1 MLSSIGEQAD
11 ESDAGPDRN
20 PQAILEGHDAMT
32 KRSKLLLGVVV
43 VAAAL
48 GYLIYGG
55 IREAAVYYVTPTE
68 LKGKGASA
76 ADQSFRLGG
85 MVVPG
90 SVHWDPG
97 TLQLTFRLTD
107 GKEQV
112 AVKHTGSPPDLF
124 KEGTGA
130 IVEGKVASGHL
141 FIANTILAKHSEEY
155 RPPHAGEAQAKDLY
169 RTLMKPAEERR

>member
-1 MLSSIGEQAD
+1 
-11 ESDAGPDRN
+11 
-20 PQAILEGHDAMT
+20 MT
-32 KRSKLLLGVVV
+32 RRSKLLLGVVV

-68 LKGKGASA
+68 LKGKGGSA

-90 SVHWDPG
+90 SVRWDPG

-130 IVEGKVASGHL
+130 IVEGKVVNGHL

-155 RPPHAGEAQAKDLY
+155 RPPQAGQAQAKDLY

>member
-1 MLSSIGEQAD
+1 
-11 ESDAGPDRN
+11 
-20 PQAILEGHDAMT
+20 MT
-32 KRSKLLLGVVV
+32 KKTKLLLGGLV

-107 GKEQV
+107 GTEQV
-112 AVKHTGSPPDLF
+112 AVMHTGSPPDLF

-130 IVEGKVASGHL
+130 IVEGKVTTGNR
-141 FIANTILAKHSEEY
+141 FIAHTILAKHSEEY
-155 RPPHAGEAQAKDLY
+155 RPPQAGQAQAKELY
-169 RTLMKPAEERR
+169 RTLMKPPEARR

>member
-1 MLSSIGEQAD
+1 VLSCIGEQAD
-11 ESDAGPDRN
+11 NSDAGTGRG
-20 PQAILEGHDAMT
+20 ARARLEGHDAMT
-32 KRSKLLLGVVV
+32 KKSKLLLGGVV

-48 GYLIYGG
+48 GYLIAGG
-55 IREAAVYYVTPTE
+55 IREASVYYITPAE
-68 LKGKGASA
+68 LKAKGASA
-76 ADQSFRLGG
+76 ADRSFRLGG

-112 AVKHTGSPPDLF
+112 AVMHTGSPPDLF

-130 IVEGKVASGHL
+130 IVEGKYMSGNL
-141 FIANTILAKHSEEY
+141 FIASTILAKHSEEY
-155 RPPHAGEAQAKDLY
+155 RPPQAGQAQAKDLY
-169 RTLMKPAEERR
+169 RTLMKPPEERR

>member
-1 MLSSIGEQAD
+1 
-11 ESDAGPDRN
+11 
-20 PQAILEGHDAMT
+20 
-32 KRSKLLLGVVV
+32 
-43 VAAAL
+43 
-48 GYLIYGG
+48 
-55 IREAAVYYVTPTE
+55 
-68 LKGKGASA
+68 
-76 ADQSFRLGG
+76 

-124 KEGTGA
+124 KEGAGA

-141 FIANTILAKHSEEY
+141 FMANTILAKHSEEY
-155 RPPHAGEAQAKDLY
+155 QPPHAGQAQAKDLY